1 VKASID
7 IGTNTVLLLIAE
19 KDDFGGLRVIREEQ
33 RVPRLGRGVDT
44 DRTLHPDSMAR
55 VIEALREYKGM
66 IEAASSRYGA
76 GDVSPV
82 VTATSAVRDAA
93 NRDEF
98 MKKVHEAIGWKIRLL
113 SGDEEANATFRGAVR
128 SLPATLV
135 LKYDDAIVLDI
146 GGGSTETAF
155 GSIKPTDDAD
165 GETSTSTSTS
175 ASASASEI
183 KPPSDYRSVDAG
195 CVRFTERWLRDPE
208 NTGDTNPEGSYIPSQ
223 EQVDACRKDAF
234 NELEQINHIRT
245 AIEVKRVRGRKPVA
259 IGVAGTVTSL
269 AYMHLGLSGPFS
281 SEVINGTVLS
291 RKDISKWLEYASAN
305 SPAQMTKDWPEV
317 MSGRADIVL
326 AGLIILDAFMEF
338 MSLDEMVVSTG
349 GIRHGVL

>member
-1 VKASID
+1 MKASID

-19 KDDFGGLRVIREEQ
+19 KDDLGGLRVIREEQ

-44 DRTLHPDSMAR
+44 DRTLHPGSMAR

-98 MKKVHEAIGWKIRLL
+98 MKMVYEATGWKIRLL
-113 SGDEEANATFRGAVR
+113 SGDDEANATFRGAVR

-135 LKYDDAIVLDI
+135 SKYDDAIVLDI

-155 GSIKPTDDAD
+155 GSIKPTDEGDS
-165 GETSTSTSTS
+165 EKETS
-175 ASASASEI
+175 ASASTSEL

-234 NELEQINHIRT
+234 KELEQINHIRT
-245 AIEVKRVRGRKPVA
+245 AVEVKRVRGRKPVA

-305 SPAQMTKDWPEV
+305 SPGQMTKDWPEV